1 MSAQHKQPGR
11 SGKRAR
17 RERALARMEER
28 LLRLR
33 KAFEKETVEASYYR
47 PFYEKAVTKQEWQI
61 ERLKAELAR
70 PLRPIPPH
78 QTRKLTR

>member
-17 RERALARMEER
+17 RERELER
-28 LLRLR
+28 LESGLVSL
-33 KAFEKETVEASYYR
+33 KAYYNEKGFSTHEGVKWYEAKVYKMESKIM
-47 PFYEKAVTKQEWQI
+47 E
-61 ERLKAELAR
+61 LKAELAR